1 MMQFGTGF
9 GGSVVSGLYGGQG
22 SPGSAGQAGQP
33 AASAGP
39 TGRTS
44 LMAAAW
50 GVPDGGEAGG
60 VSGPVSGWIG
70 LACWGALL
78 GLWWVLPR

>member
-1 MMQFGTGF
+1 MQFGTGF
-9 GGSVVSGLYGGQG
+9 GGSVVQGLYGGGG
-22 SPGSAGQAGQP
+22 SPGDVGQAGQP

-50 GVPDGGEAGG
+50 GTGPGAGG
-60 VSGPVSGWIG
+60 GSAGPIAALVG
-70 LACWGALL
+70 LGCWVGLL